1 MIKNIIKFTLFL
13 LPWFLNI
20 LICNDY
26 NYFNQINIPSFALPQ
41 NLFGITWFILYSL
54 ISISIVIISNKY
66 FTKDYKLT
74 LLLNYIFNQL
84 YTISFFCIKNTF
96 LSFIIC
102 LLTFITS
109 TFLYYETKKIS
120 EKASKFLIPYTLFLI
135 YATILSL
142 SIYVINL

>member
-1 MIKNIIKFTLFL
+1 MIKNIIKFILFL
-13 LPWFLNI
+13 LPWFLNV

-26 NYFNQINIPSFALPQ
+26 SYFNEINIPSFALPQ
-41 NLFGITWFILYSL
+41 SLFGITWFILYSL